1 MFLNN
6 KIIEILKQENC
17 DIVGFADLHCIS
29 NEARQGFDYGIIMAL
44 SYTKEAMQDNKN
56 ELPQKYY
63 SELEII
69 NKRLPELAVLTADFL
84 VSNGYKAL
92 PKTQSMIVLDKDWR
106 SILPHKTVAT
116 LAGMGWIG
124 KCANLVTNEI
134 GSALRFIVVLTNAP
148 LDCGEPISKS
158 LCPPNCNVCAD
169 VCPGKAPLGGLW
181 EANIDRDDFF
191 YANACSKAARVRA
204 KEKLD
209 IDMIVCGLCI
219 SNCPFTQRGLGY
231 S

>member
-29 NEARQGFDYGIIMAL
+29 YEARQGFDYGIIMAL

-56 ELPQKYY
+56 GLPQKYY

-69 NKRLPELAVLTADFL
+69 NKRLPELAVLTADFF

-116 LAGMGWIG
+116 LAGIGWIG

-191 YANACSKAARVRA
+191 NANACSDVYCK
-204 KEKLD
+204 
-209 IDMIVCGLCI
+209 G
-219 SNCPFTQRGLGY
+219 
-231 S
+231 